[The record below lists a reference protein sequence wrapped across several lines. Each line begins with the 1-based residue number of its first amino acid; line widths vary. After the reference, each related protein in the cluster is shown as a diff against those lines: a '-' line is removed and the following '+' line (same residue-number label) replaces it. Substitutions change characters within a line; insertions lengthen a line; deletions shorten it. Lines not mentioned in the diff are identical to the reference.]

1 MGSYSRGKCQP
12 LLETPHHNVTKVQT
26 IKIKEKDIWIIL
38 ANKVYDVTSF
48 IEDHPGGV
56 EVLMEVAGKNATDG
70 FIEAGHISNYSII
83 QLLKEFL
90 IGVVEE
96 ENLSKL

>member
-1 MGSYSRGKCQP
+1 MDSENKPKNLSEILKRKYQLSEIAK
-12 LLETPHHNVTKVQT
+12 HN
-26 IKIKEKDIWIIL
+26 KEKDIWIIL

-70 FIEAGHISNYSII
+70 FIEAGHISNYSIF

>member
-1 MGSYSRGKCQP
+1 MDSDKKPRDLSEILKKKYP
-12 LLETPHHNVTKVQT
+12 LTEIAKHN
-26 IKIKEKDIWIIL
+26 KEKDIWIIL